1 MRIGVVSDTHGYIER
16 AIKSLKSITGL
27 DLIIHLGDH
36 VSDAKNIEEEM
47 NLEVIYVRGNCDLLD
62 VDVDEEKVLEMEGKK
77 IFITHGHIYDVKNG
91 ITKLFFKGKEINAD
105 IILFGHSHMSTKL
118 IHENM
123 LIFNPGS
130 PNDPR
135 SGSKAS
141 IGLVELFDGDIK
153 SKIIEI

>member
-16 AIKSLKSITGL
+16 AVKSLKSIVDL
-27 DLIIHLGDH
+27 DMIIHLGDH
-36 VSDAKNIEEEM
+36 VSDAKKIEKEM
-47 NLEVIYVRGNCDLLD
+47 NIEVIYVRGNCDLLD
-62 VDVDEEKVLEMEGKK
+62 TDVEKEKILEIDGKK
-77 IFITHGHIYDVKNG
+77 ILVTHGHIYDVKNG

-123 LIFNPGS
+123 LVFNPGS

-141 IGLVELFDGDIK
+141 IGLVELSDGNIK
-153 SKIIEI
+153 SEIIEV